1 MTGSYYS
8 LNQYVQDAY
17 GEKLYRLSLN
27 GGMSCPNRDG
37 TIGTGGCIFC
47 SEGGSGD
54 FASDGTL
61 PISQQIDSAK
71 ERIQK
76 KFKGSHYIGYFQSFT
91 NTYGSLAYLEN
102 LFSEALRHPEIR
114 LISIATRPDCVNDD
128 IIALLCRLKAQEWP
142 LQSDGNITYT
152 RKDIWLELGLQ
163 TIHEHTATLIHRGYP
178 LSVFEDTYDRLCKAA
193 IPCIVHVILGLP
205 GESKADMLATIDYLA
220 EKQIS
225 GIKLQLLHILKN
237 TRLGDLY
244 ESNPFPVFEMEDYIT
259 FLSECL
265 EHLPATTVIHRL
277 TGDGP
282 KNLLIAPLWSGDKK
296 RVLNTLNNYLKEHD
310 IRQGK
315 QYSNNCRRQ
324 R

>member
-1 MTGSYYS
+1 MTGAYYS
-8 LNQYVQDAY
+8 LNQYVQDTY

-37 TIGTGGCIFC
+37 TLGTGGCIFC

-54 FASDGTL
+54 FASDGEL
-61 PISQQIDSAK
+61 SISEQIALAK
-71 ERIQK
+71 TRVQG

-91 NTYGSLAYLEN
+91 NTYGSVPYLERI
-102 LFSEALRHPEIR
+102 FSEALQSPEIR
-114 LISIATRPDCVNDD
+114 LISIATRPDCVGDD
-128 IIALLCRLKAQEWP
+128 IVELLCRLREKEWP
-142 LQSDGNITYT
+142 LQTGDGICHTK
-152 RKDIWLELGLQ
+152 KDVWVELGLQ
-163 TIHEHTATLIHRGYP
+163 TIHEETATVIHRGYP
-178 LSVFEDTYDRLCKAA
+178 LSVFEDTYRRLQEVS

-205 GESKADMLATIDYLA
+205 GETKADMLATIDYLA

-225 GIKLQLLHILKN
+225 GIKLQLLHILRN
-237 TRLGDLY
+237 TRLADLY
-244 ESNPFPVFEMEDYIT
+244 ERNPFPVFEMEEYIS

-296 RVLNTLNNYLKEHD
+296 RVLNTLNNYLKEHN
-310 IRQGK
+310 IRQGR
-315 QYSNNCRRQ
+315 QYSK
-324 R
+324 

>member
-1 MTGSYYS
+1 M
-8 LNQYVQDAY
+8 QDTY

-37 TIGTGGCIFC
+37 TLGTGGCIFC

-54 FASDGTL
+54 FASDGMFS
-61 PISQQIDSAK
+61 ISEQIAHAK
-71 ERIQK
+71 TRVQG

-91 NTYGSLAYLEN
+91 NTYGPVDYLER
-102 LFSEALRHPEIR
+102 LFSETLQSPEIR
-114 LISIATRPDCVNDD
+114 LISIATRPDCVGKDVAD
-128 IIALLCRLKAQEWP
+128 LLCRLREKEWP
-142 LQSDGNITYT
+142 LQTEDGICYT
-152 RKDIWLELGLQ
+152 RKDIWVELGLQ
-163 TIHEHTATLIHRGYP
+163 TIHEETAALIHRGYP
-178 LSVFEDTYDRLCKAA
+178 LSIFEDTYRRLQAA
-193 IPCIVHVILGLP
+193 KIPCIVHVILGLP
-205 GESKADMLATIDYLA
+205 GETKTDMLATIDYLA

-225 GIKLQLLHILKN
+225 GIKLQLLHILRN
-237 TRLGDLY
+237 TQLAELY
-244 ESNPFPVFEMEDYIT
+244 ESNPFPIFEMDEYIS

-296 RVLNTLNNYLKEHD
+296 RVLNTLNSYLKEHD

-315 QYSNNCRRQ
+315 QYSK
-324 R
+324 

>member
-1 MTGSYYS
+1 MTGAYYS
-8 LNQYVQDAY
+8 LNQYVQDTY
-17 GEKLYRLSLN
+17 GEKLYRLSLK

-37 TIGTGGCIFC
+37 TLGTGGCIFC

-54 FASDGTL
+54 FATDGTL
-61 PISQQIDSAK
+61 SISEQIELAK
-71 ERIQK
+71 TRVQG

-91 NTYGSLAYLEN
+91 NTYGSVAYLEQI
-102 LFSEALRHPEIR
+102 FSEALQSPEIR
-114 LISIATRPDCVNDD
+114 LISIATRPDCVGDD
-128 IIALLCRLKAQEWP
+128 VIDLLCRLRDKEWS
-142 LQSDGNITYT
+142 LQTEDGICYT

-163 TIHEHTATLIHRGYP
+163 TIHENTAAFIHRGYP
-178 LSVFEDTYDRLCKAA
+178 LAVFEDTYRRLHASS

-205 GESKADMLATIDYLA
+205 GETKADMLATIDYLA

-225 GIKLQLLHILKN
+225 GIKLQLLHILRN
-237 TRLGDLY
+237 TRLAEWY
-244 ESNPFPVFEMEDYIT
+244 ESNPFPVFEMEEYIS

-296 RVLNTLNNYLKEHD
+296 RVLNTLNSYLKEHD

-315 QYSNNCRRQ
+315 QFSK
-324 R
+324 